1 MAVLLYIFCTTVP
14 SHILSFAL
22 LWNFPWRSRKA
33 GVALIC
39 FNFLCKMLLAGYYIA
54 NGMDFRNMEL
64 MFSFVG
70 FLIYVFFVRVGFFKL
85 LFTYLLI
92 VDYLLVVR
100 GIASFVSVRVFQSP
114 SQGWQSSF
122 LCICLYLLYV
132 PVLLRFFRQVA
143 SLMYNT
149 RASHLWKTVWLIP
162 AILTGVTVLFTS
174 AYLEDNAESW
184 FFFACRISLLLCVF
198 VICHT
203 LIQTLENLQRQIA
216 VEQQMNFERNLLEM
230 QIEEQK
236 KQTLLIVENAQQTR
250 QLRHDLRHQLAAI
263 QTMAGNGNPRLTE
276 YLSSLIQDIPAA
288 VTEYC
293 ENHVINAVVSRYAS
307 ICQREGISLSTRLA
321 VPAENPHMAD
331 SSLCVIFGNLLENA
345 VEACGRMTEG
355 KKFIH
360 LNSRLDR
367 GILTVTMDN
376 SFSGAVHREKGRFRS
391 SKREDFGVGLAS
403 IEAVA
408 RRHEGDARFET
419 EGTVFHSLVYGKL

>member
-1 MAVLLYIFCTTVP
+1 M
-14 SHILSFAL
+14 
-22 LWNFPWRSRKA
+22 
-33 GVALIC
+33 
-39 FNFLCKMLLAGYYIA
+39 
-54 NGMDFRNMEL
+54 
-64 MFSFVG
+64 
-70 FLIYVFFVRVGFFKL
+70 
-85 LFTYLLI
+85 
-92 VDYLLVVR
+92 
-100 GIASFVSVRVFQSP
+100 
-114 SQGWQSSF
+114 
-122 LCICLYLLYV
+122 
-132 PVLLRFFRQVA
+132 
-143 SLMYNT
+143 
-149 RASHLWKTVWLIP
+149 
-162 AILTGVTVLFTS
+162 
-174 AYLEDNAESW
+174 
-184 FFFACRISLLLCVF
+184 
-198 VICHT
+198 
-203 LIQTLENLQRQIA
+203 
-216 VEQQMNFERNLLEM
+216 
-230 QIEEQK
+230 
-236 KQTLLIVENAQQTR
+236 ENAQQTR

-293 ENHVINAVVSRYAS
+293 ENPVINAVVSRYAS